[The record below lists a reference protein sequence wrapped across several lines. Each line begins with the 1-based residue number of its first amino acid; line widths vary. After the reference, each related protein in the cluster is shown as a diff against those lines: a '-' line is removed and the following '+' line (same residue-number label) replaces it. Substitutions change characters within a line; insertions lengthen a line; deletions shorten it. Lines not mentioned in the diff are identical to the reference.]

1 MKVLIVGA
9 TFNSNFGDLLFSHLF
24 YDKCKEVGFEHV
36 SFWQW
41 PKHVLCDFVR
51 NELDYHEK
59 ISVWQAL
66 RYDALI
72 LQSGGMMGDRIYT
85 KNGVKLRFI
94 RFFIPT
100 LLFTLMRK
108 PVYILGCGGGPLY
121 SGRMRKMARF
131 VWNRAKRITVRD
143 EETRDY
149 FLSIGVTHEIQVTS
163 DTAQVITPQQ
173 LPAFEKSAELDNY
186 LKGRKMLLHVAHFPK
201 KGDVQDSVILPAIRE
216 FLQAHP
222 DYALVVTTDKA
233 EKNDQTIAF
242 MNDKKDYL
250 FCPYRDCYQLASL
263 LNCANVI
270 ITLGLHMGIVGAALG
285 KSVISFPHN
294 YNKTHRYYKQIGE
307 SERCIPLTDVTQSLV
322 LSQLEKFHSTHI
334 VLSPQIRE
342 LAKRNLDIIS
352 ELR

>member
-24 YDKCKEVGFEHV
+24 YNKCKEAGFEKV

-59 ISVWQAL
+59 LSIWQVL

-72 LQSGGMMGDRIYT
+72 LQSGGMMGGIYSR
-85 KNGVKLRFI
+85 KGVKLRFM
-94 RFFIPT
+94 RFFVPT
-100 LLFTLMRK
+100 LLFTLLRK

-121 SGRMRKMARF
+121 SRTLRKMAKF
-131 VWNRAKRITVRD
+131 IWNRAKRITVRD

-149 FLSIGVTHEIQVTS
+149 FQSIGVTREIEVTS

-173 LPAFEKSAELDNY
+173 LLPFDRRAELDNY
-186 LKGRKMLLHVAHFPK
+186 LKGRKVLLHVAHFPK

-216 FLQAHP
+216 FLQTHP

-233 EKNDQTIAF
+233 EMNDQSIVF

-263 LNCANVI
+263 LNCADVI
-270 ITLGLHMGIVGAALG
+270 ITLGLHMGIVGASLG

-294 YNKTHRYYKQIGE
+294 YNKTHRYFKQIEE
-307 SERCIPLTDVTQSLV
+307 SERCIELSKVPQSIV
-322 LSQLEKFHSTHI
+322 LCQLEKLHSTPI

-342 LAKRNLDIIS
+342 LAKSNLDIIS
-352 ELR
+352 EIM

>member
-24 YDKCKEVGFEHV
+24 YNKCKEVGFEKV

-59 ISVWQAL
+59 LSMWQAL
-66 RYDALI
+66 RYDVLI
-72 LQSGGMMGDRIYT
+72 LQSGGMMGGIYS

-94 RFFIPT
+94 RFFVPT
-100 LLFTLMRK
+100 LLFTLLRK

-121 SGRMRKMARF
+121 SMTLRKMAKF
-131 VWNRAKRITVRD
+131 VWNRASRITVRD

-149 FLSIGVTHEIQVTS
+149 FKSIGVTREIEVTS

-173 LPAFEKSAELDNY
+173 LLPFDRRAELDNY
-186 LKGRKMLLHVAHFPK
+186 LKGRKVLLHVAHFPK

-216 FLQAHP
+216 FLQTHP

-233 EKNDQTIAF
+233 EMNDQSIVF
-242 MNDKKDYL
+242 MSDKKDYL

-263 LNCANVI
+263 LNCADVI
-270 ITLGLHMGIVGAALG
+270 ITLGLHMGIVGASLG

-294 YNKTHRYYKQIGE
+294 YNKTHRYFKQIEE
-307 SERCIPLTDVTQSLV
+307 SERCIELSKVTQSIV
-322 LSQLEKFHSTHI
+322 LCQLEKFHSTPI
-334 VLSPQIRE
+334 VLSPHIRE
-342 LAKRNLDIIS
+342 LAKKNLDIIS
-352 ELR
+352 EIM